1 MDKSNVLKTQEMW
14 KDYPN
19 VDYWL
24 KTITEPQEH
33 MVVADNKIIAVDS
46 DYMRAVESLNYIL
59 TGKQKIVTL

>member
-19 VDYWL
+19 TEYWL

-33 MVVADNKIIAVDS
+33 MIVVDNKIIAVDS